1 MNKIIYLSIAFL
13 FFSCSE
19 ESTTIEKQFLPLK
32 INETSGLEY
41 FNNNFL
47 THNDSGGKTI
57 LYEFNK
63 EGKIVDEHLIENCG
77 ENNDWE
83 DITADNENIYVA
95 NSGNNFG
102 NRENL
107 SILILD
113 KENSF
118 KCIGQIEFQYK
129 KQENFEKKNKH
140 PFDSEGII
148 SVGDKLILFSKD
160 RENLMTELYSLP
172 KIPGSYEIEPIHS
185 YPVNSL
191 ITGADYN
198 DELKLVALVGYDFNW
213 NQYFY
218 KISNFDLSNMDQSVI
233 EKFKI
238 PIGKAQIEAV
248 KIIDES
254 SFWIT
259 SEDEGN
265 GFPRLFK
272 FKIKKGYEKHT
283 L

>member
-1 MNKIIYLSIAFL
+1 MNKTIRILL
-13 FFSCSE
+13 FGLLLFSCSE
-19 ESTTIEKQFLPLK
+19 EGTTIERQFLPLK

-41 FNNNFL
+41 YNNNFL
-47 THNDSGGKTI
+47 THNDSGGETI

-63 EGKIVDEHLIENCG
+63 EGNIVDEHFIENCG

-83 DITADNENIYVA
+83 DITADNRNIYIA
-95 NSGNNFG
+95 NSGNNYG
-102 NRENL
+102 TRQNL
-107 SILILD
+107 AVLILD
-113 KENSF
+113 KENDF
-118 KCIGQIEFQYK
+118 ECTGQIQFKYK
-129 KQENFEKKNKH
+129 NQVNFENRNRH
-140 PFDSEGII
+140 PYDSEGII
-148 SVGDKLILFSKD
+148 SVGDELILFSKD

-218 KISNFDLSNMDQSVI
+218 KISNFDLSNMEQSVI

-238 PIGKAQIEAV
+238 PVGKAQIEAV

-272 FKIKKGYEKHT
+272 FKIM
-283 L
+283 

>member
-1 MNKIIYLSIAFL
+1 MNKTIRILL
-13 FFSCSE
+13 FGLLLFSCSE
-19 ESTTIEKQFLPLK
+19 EGTTIQRQFLPLK

-41 FNNNFL
+41 YNNNFL
-47 THNDSGGKTI
+47 THNDSGGETI

-63 EGKIVDEHLIENCG
+63 EGKIIDEYLIENCG

-83 DITADNENIYVA
+83 DITSDSKNIYVA

-102 NRENL
+102 NRKNL
-107 SILILD
+107 AVLILD

-118 KCIGQIEFQYK
+118 ECIGQIEFQYK

-218 KISNFDLSNMDQSVI
+218 KISNFDLSNIDQSVI

-238 PIGKAQIEAV
+238 PVGKAQIEAV

-272 FKIKKGYEKHT
+272 FKIK
-283 L
+283 

>member
-1 MNKIIYLSIAFL
+1 MNKTIRILL
-13 FFSCSE
+13 FGLLLFSCSE
-19 ESTTIEKQFLPLK
+19 EGTTIERQFLPLK

-41 FNNNFL
+41 YNNNFL
-47 THNDSGGKTI
+47 THNDSGGETI
-57 LYEFNK
+57 LYEFNR
-63 EGKIVDEHLIENCG
+63 EGNIVDEHFIENCG

-83 DITADNENIYVA
+83 DITADNRNIYIA
-95 NSGNNFG
+95 NSGNNYG
-102 NRENL
+102 TRQNL
-107 SILILD
+107 AVLILD
-113 KENSF
+113 KENDF
-118 KCIGQIEFQYK
+118 ECTGQIQFKYK
-129 KQENFEKKNKH
+129 NQVNFENRNRH
-140 PFDSEGII
+140 PYDSEGII
-148 SVGDKLILFSKD
+148 SVGDELILFSKD

-218 KISNFDLSNMDQSVI
+218 KISNFDLSNMDKTVI

-238 PIGKAQIEAV
+238 PVGKAQIEAV

-272 FKIKKGYEKHT
+272 FKIM
-283 L
+283 

>member
-1 MNKIIYLSIAFL
+1 MNKTIRILL
-13 FFSCSE
+13 FGLLLFSCSE
-19 ESTTIEKQFLPLK
+19 EGTTIERQFLPLK

-41 FNNNFL
+41 YNNNFL
-47 THNDSGGKTI
+47 THNDSGGETI

-63 EGKIVDEHLIENCG
+63 EGNIVDEHFIENCG

-83 DITADNENIYVA
+83 DITADNRNIYIA
-95 NSGNNFG
+95 NSGNNYG
-102 NRENL
+102 TRQNL
-107 SILILD
+107 AVLILD
-113 KENSF
+113 KENDF
-118 KCIGQIEFQYK
+118 ECTGQIQFKYK
-129 KQENFEKKNKH
+129 NQVNFESRNRH
-140 PFDSEGII
+140 PYDSEGII
-148 SVGDKLILFSKD
+148 SVGDELILFSKD

-218 KISNFDLSNMDQSVI
+218 KISNFDLSNMEQSVI

-238 PIGKAQIEAV
+238 PVGKAQIEAV

-272 FKIKKGYEKHT
+272 FKIM
-283 L
+283 

>member
-1 MNKIIYLSIAFL
+1 MNKTIRILL
-13 FFSCSE
+13 FGLLLFSCSE
-19 ESTTIEKQFLPLK
+19 EGTTIERQFLPLK

-41 FNNNFL
+41 YNNNFL
-47 THNDSGGKTI
+47 THNDSGGETI

-63 EGKIVDEHLIENCG
+63 EGNIVDEHFIENCG

-83 DITADNENIYVA
+83 DITADNRNIYIA
-95 NSGNNFG
+95 NSGNNYG
-102 NRENL
+102 TRQNL
-107 SILILD
+107 AVLILD
-113 KENSF
+113 KENDF
-118 KCIGQIEFQYK
+118 ECTGQIQFKYK
-129 KQENFEKKNKH
+129 NQVNFENRNRH
-140 PFDSEGII
+140 PYDSEGII
-148 SVGDKLILFSKD
+148 SVGDELILFSKD

-238 PIGKAQIEAV
+238 PVGKAQIEAV

-272 FKIKKGYEKHT
+272 FKIK
-283 L
+283 